1 MRQKGKGKLTEQKM
15 QREIKR
21 GRKWK
26 SRIGFSRE
34 NAAEKFFKV
43 DTNLALIPC

>member
-26 SRIGFSRE
+26 SRIDFLGKMQRKNSSRW
-34 NAAEKFFKV
+34 
-43 DTNLALIPC
+43 IPILL